1 MLGNELIDKY
11 KVEEGGTEKG
21 LGLLNF
27 STVFA
32 KEKTTR
38 QIQTE
43 IINYPNFIDNSGVHS
58 ISGYEIHMGTS
69 INPNEIPFTISN
81 VTDNGGFVNKNILGT
96 YIHGIF
102 ENDGFV
108 DSLIKGLAVKAGK
121 EITQDNINDFNSYK
135 QSQYD
140 LLADLVE
147 ESLDIKELFN
157 IIGISENKI

>member
-1 MLGNELIDKY
+1 MLGNDLIDKY
-11 KVEEGGTEKG
+11 KVEEGGTEEG

-69 INPNEIPFTISN
+69 TNPNEIPFTISN
-81 VTDNGGFVNKNILGT
+81 ITDNGGFVNKNILGT